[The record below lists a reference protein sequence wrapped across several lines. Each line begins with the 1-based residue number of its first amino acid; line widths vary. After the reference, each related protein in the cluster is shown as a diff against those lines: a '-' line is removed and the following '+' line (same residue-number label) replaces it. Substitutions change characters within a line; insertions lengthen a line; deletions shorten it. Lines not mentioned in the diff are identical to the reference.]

1 MSQALSK
8 QETRDRLEDLVRP
21 IDFADLEKRGVLKRK
36 GKTSWFYVLK
46 LDELPMH
53 VHQQATE
60 KQQITGKE
68 NALLLKI
75 PKLTQSR
82 IKQVEALKQRLR

>member
-1 MSQALSK
+1 MSK
-8 QETRDRLEDLVRP
+8 QETREHLEDLIRP
-21 IDFADLEKRGVLKRK
+21 IDFVDLEMRGILKRK
-36 GKTSWFYVLK
+36 GKTCWFYILK

-53 VHQQATE
+53 VHQQATA

-82 IKQVEALKQRLR
+82 IKQVEVLKQRLR

>member
-1 MSQALSK
+1 MSQAMTK
-8 QETRDRLEDLVRP
+8 QEARERLEDLIRP
-21 IDFADLEKRGVLKRK
+21 IDFVDLETRGVLKRK

-46 LDELPMH
+46 LDELPTH

-68 NALLLKI
+68 SALLLKI

-82 IKQVEALKQRLR
+82 IKQMEALKRRLR